1 MRKKAF
7 FTGGLLVLMLL
18 LSNTAFASNLQ
29 LNTEEVN
36 KIKTEI
42 NAGKPVK
49 DVLKEHNIT
58 MDDIRSTLAETGMG
72 KSHHKLSNTQIAFIA
87 KKLGLNTNDVQTEIA
102 AGKSLPEILK
112 AHNLTK
118 EQIRSAVAEQTPVGK
133 PPLRKER
140 TPKRPV
146 SNKAPQ

>member
-29 LNTEEVN
+29 LNSEEVN

-58 MDDIRSTLAETGMG
+58 MDDIRS
-72 KSHHKLSNTQIAFIA
+72 
-87 KKLGLNTNDVQTEIA
+87 
-102 AGKSLPEILK
+102 SLQKQEWEKIDISFPIL
-112 AHNLTK
+112 
-118 EQIRSAVAEQTPVGK
+118 R
-133 PPLRKER
+133 
-140 TPKRPV
+140 
-146 SNKAPQ
+146 